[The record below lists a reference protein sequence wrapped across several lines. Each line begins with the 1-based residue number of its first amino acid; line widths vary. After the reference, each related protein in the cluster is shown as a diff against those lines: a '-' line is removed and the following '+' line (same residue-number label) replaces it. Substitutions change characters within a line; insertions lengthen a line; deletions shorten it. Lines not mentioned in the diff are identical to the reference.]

1 MKKTL
6 LGVLITVVLVWLIH
20 GMLLI
25 KISKLEIAINNNKR
39 ELETVEKELNAK
51 IMEYDSKIDLDKVGK
66 EMTTKKKMKI
76 ANNTDFHFFEIEN

>member
-6 LGVLITVVLVWLIH
+6 LSVLISVVLIWLIH

-25 KISKLEIAINNNKR
+25 KLSKLEIAISKDKR
-39 ELETVEKELNAK
+39 ELEAVEKELNAK
-51 IMEYDSKIDLDKVGK
+51 IMEYDSKIDLDKIGE
-66 EMTTKKKMKI
+66 EMKKKKKMKI